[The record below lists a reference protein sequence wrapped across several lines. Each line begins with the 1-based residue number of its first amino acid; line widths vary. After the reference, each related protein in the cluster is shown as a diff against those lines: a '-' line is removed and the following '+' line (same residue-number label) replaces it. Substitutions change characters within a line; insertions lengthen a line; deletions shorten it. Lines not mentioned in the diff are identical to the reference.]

1 MPLRVPQQPTVARLI
16 VLPMPQQRT
25 VEANTEAVANTISQQ
40 APTFVVAAN
49 KRPEAAERK
58 TSAVFCVCARQVGG
72 EPEFFFLELC
82 SHKRYRTESTRPP
95 QMQQL
100 NPMLQAARTPLRRL
114 VAIP

>member
-49 KRPEAAERK
+49 KRPEAAEHNS
-58 TSAVFCVCARQVGG
+58 SAAFCVGPPHPKKPQTVTI
-72 EPEFFFLELC
+72 EFD
-82 SHKRYRTESTRPP
+82 SYR
-95 QMQQL
+95 
-100 NPMLQAARTPLRRL
+100 
-114 VAIP
+114 